1 MRYLMTEAERMKS
14 LSKNFEV
21 FEFKEDDELPDMAV
35 KKFSHMFGYHHA
47 VDGKDTVLRS
57 FQYVL

>member
-1 MRYLMTEAERMKS
+1 MKS
-14 LSKNFEV
+14 LSKSFEV

-47 VDGKDTVLRS
+47 VDGKDTILRS